1 MTKQAAQTP
10 QTSVPNK
17 NKHLKN
23 AVYILLVVLLL
34 ALAAGGVYARYVYK
48 NIDTGTVAAREF
60 YFTSDHL
67 TKSGATYTLNPGTTS
82 VTFTLKNYADEIRHS
97 SNDIDCTVTTTNGAL
112 SAEGAAFDNEKKELT
127 GVSLSAAAN
136 NAAEITLSGLVD
148 GQTYT
153 VEATG
158 RAGYEETLTAT
169 FTVSSAGT
177 KVYKHLDITDPA
189 YVLLTVWTENVAGT
203 ASITFPAGLI
213 PDSTDPIMK
222 DIKNYMDDAYIGTT
236 FPDNISF
243 SNIYSSHTYRFF
255 KTSGTYTVEQ
265 FAVVVDEVTAEEST
279 P

>member
-10 QTSVPNK
+10 QTSAPDK
-17 NKHLKN
+17 NKYLKN
-23 AVYILLVVLLL
+23 AVYILLVILLL

-48 NIDTGTVAAREF
+48 NIDTGTVTAREF

-82 VTFTLKNYADEIRHS
+82 VTFTLKNYADEIRR
-97 SNDIDCTVTTTNGAL
+97 SNDDISCAVTTTGGTL
-112 SAEGAAFDNEKKELT
+112 SAEE
-127 GVSLSAAAN
+127 VSLSAAAN

-153 VEATG
+153 VMATG
-158 RAGYEETLTAT
+158 TAGYEETLKAT
-169 FTVSSAGT
+169 FTVLSAGT
-177 KVYKHLDITDPA
+177 KVYKHLDTTDPA

-203 ASITFPAGLI
+203 ASITFPTGLI

-222 DIKNYMDDAYIGTT
+222 DIKNYTADAYIGTT
-236 FPDNISF
+236 FTDNTSF
-243 SNIYSSHTYRFF
+243 SNTYSSQTYRFF

-265 FAVVVDEVTAEEST
+265 FAVVVNEVTAEEST